1 MSEAMV
7 MMNMNERQRSLYL
20 AEMAGQRKD
29 VAAGVLLAF
38 FLGSFGAHQ
47 FYLGRNGLA
56 IFYLVFFWTGV
67 PGIIAIVECFF
78 MPGRVREYNDTLA
91 ATVAAQVMGMTAGAA
106 PVSRYGSNICP
117 ACGAA
122 LAGGLNFCG
131 SCGARAATA

>member
-20 AEMAGQRKD
+20 AEMAGRRKD
-29 VAAGVLLAF
+29 AAIGVMLAF

-56 IFYLVFFWTGV
+56 IFYLVFFWTGI

-91 ATVAAQVMGMTAGAA
+91 VTVAAQVIGMTAGAA
-106 PVSRYGSNICP
+106 PAASHSTNVCQS
-117 ACGAA
+117 CGTA

-131 SCGARAATA
+131 SCGARAATI

>member
-20 AEMAGQRKD
+20 AEMAGRRKD
-29 VAAGVLLAF
+29 AAIGVMLAF

-56 IFYLVFFWTGV
+56 IFYLVFFWTGI

-91 ATVAAQVMGMTAGAA
+91 VTVAAQVIGMTAGAA
-106 PVSRYGSNICP
+106 PAASHSANICQS
-117 ACGAA
+117 CGTA

-131 SCGARAATA
+131 SCGARAATI